1 MLDMIFLLLVGVITS
16 ILAFW
21 IPEMREANLTASA
34 GYLVATL
41 TYFGWLAADYFWSKR
56 EGVNQKSS
64 LVGSAVWPFWC
75 LSGLISIAFGLLTFQ
90 FKDTFW
96 NGPAVFLFSF
106 LAGFALLVI
115 WNWVSDVLYDVA
127 QKRGKRNWN

>member
-1 MLDMIFLLLVGVITS
+1 MIFLLLVGVITS

-34 GYLVATL
+34 GYLVASGAYL
-41 TYFGWLAADYFWSKR
+41 TWLAADYFWSRSK
-56 EGVNQKSS
+56 GVNQKSS
-64 LVGSAVWPFWC
+64 LIGSAIWPFWC
-75 LSGLISIAFGLLTFQ
+75 LSGVISFAFGLLTLQ
-90 FKDTFW
+90 YKGTLW
-96 NGPAVFLFSF
+96 IGPVGFATSF

-127 QKRGKRNWN
+127 QKRGKRNWS